1 MIIDDTGVLTKPSTS
16 AKVFLFGDI
25 YLKEKKK
32 QEEVYKK
39 NASFIKYIY
48 GFELEESAEKEI
60 TVGRSIH
67 KAIQEDEALVGSV
80 ECREEER
87 QWTLLMFGGLFFI
100 GIFLGAL
107 FIMATILIIYYKQIS
122 EGYDDQKRFEIMQ
135 KVGLGKSEVKKAI
148 HSQVLMVFF
157 LPLGLAGLHLAFAF
171 PIIREILML
180 MSLTNSKLF
189 LLCTIGSFFV
199 FGVCYIAVY
208 LLTTKVYY
216 RIVRWE

>member
-1 MIIDDTGVLTKPSTS
+1 
-16 AKVFLFGDI
+16 
-25 YLKEKKK
+25 
-32 QEEVYKK
+32 
-39 NASFIKYIY
+39 
-48 GFELEESAEKEI
+48 
-60 TVGRSIH
+60 
-67 KAIQEDEALVGSV
+67 
-80 ECREEER
+80 
-87 QWTLLMFGGLFFI
+87 
-100 GIFLGAL
+100 
-107 FIMATILIIYYKQIS
+107 
-122 EGYDDQKRFEIMQ
+122 MQ

-180 MSLTNSKLF
+180 MNLTNSKLF
-189 LLCTIGSFFV
+189 LLCTIGSFLV